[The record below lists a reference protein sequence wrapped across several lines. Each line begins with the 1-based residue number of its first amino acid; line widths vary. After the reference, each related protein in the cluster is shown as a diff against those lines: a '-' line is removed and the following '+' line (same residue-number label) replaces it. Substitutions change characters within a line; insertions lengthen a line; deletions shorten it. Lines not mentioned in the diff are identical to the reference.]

1 MDSEHLLNDAVITG
15 DMNIVRWLA
24 ERASMKFKRTSPLI
38 TAVQYQ
44 RNDMIACL
52 LQQKAN
58 PFARVDGTTAFH
70 VACSVGTP
78 SQVRAMLL
86 LPSVAI
92 NCTDTIGR
100 TGLHLAVMDNNPIV
114 PHILKCKNV
123 RVNARDMFGKTAL
136 MYACKANAVSS
147 VKALFV
153 RKARNDIQTTD
164 GRYPIHFAANKL
176 DVLKILPPKYVN
188 HSDAHGITPLKY
200 ATMFKNME
208 AMKYL
213 ISIGATV
220 ENATDLL
227 GVLLR
232 PNNKS
237 FPTNIAVTAFWL
249 VASYGASHRTL
260 VRLAYSKG
268 ILPIIKKLAPHG
280 IVPPMCTI
288 CHSVTDEVTRSRVIH
303 YLTCQGV
310 IGIEDLSTPSL
321 YLESYAFLSSLLQE
335 SLVKGNM
342 LVWLFIRRKPS
353 RLKRRRLPLRL
364 NLDVLVHV
372 AEFLGLVVGKVRWN
386 LLKTMLD
393 WTSMVPEVVDLRY

>member
-1 MDSEHLLNDAVITG
+1 MDSDQLLNDAVITG
-15 DMNIVRWLA
+15 DINILKWLA

-38 TAVQYQ
+38 TAVQFQ
-44 RNDMIACL
+44 RKDMIACL

-78 SQVRAMLL
+78 SQVRTMLL
-86 LPSVAI
+86 TPSVSI

-114 PHILKCKNV
+114 QHILKCKNV

-147 VKALFV
+147 VKALFA
-153 RKARNDIQTTD
+153 RKARNDITSAD

-188 HSDAHGITPLKY
+188 HSDAYGITPLKY
-200 ATMFKNME
+200 ATMFKNMD

-220 ENATDLL
+220 DNATDLL
-227 GVLLR
+227 GILLR
-232 PNNKS
+232 PNKS

-249 VASYGASHRTL
+249 IETYGASHRTL

-268 ILPIIKKLAPHG
+268 ILPIISKLAPQG
-280 IVPPMCTI
+280 VVPPMCTI
-288 CHSVTDEVTRSRVIH
+288 CHSVSDDVTRSKVIH
-303 YLTCQGV
+303 YLACQGV
-310 IGIEDLSTPSL
+310 IDICHLATPSL
-321 YLESYAFLSSLLQE
+321 YMESYEILAALLHE
-335 SLVKGNM
+335 SLMKGNM
-342 LVWLFIRRKPS
+342 LVRLFIRRKPS
-353 RLKRRRLPLRL
+353 RSKRRRAPVQL
-364 NLDVLVHV
+364 NLDVLEKV
-372 AEFLGLVVGKVRWN
+372 AEFIGVVVDKVRWN

-393 WTSMVPEVVDLRY
+393 WTAAVHEVVDLRY

>member
-1 MDSEHLLNDAVITG
+1 MDSEQLLNDAVITG
-15 DMNIVRWLA
+15 DLNILQWLA
-24 ERASMKFKRTSPLI
+24 ERAPMKFKRISPLI
-38 TAVQYQ
+38 TAVQFK

-52 LQQKAN
+52 LRMKAN
-58 PFARVDGTTAFH
+58 PFSRVDGTTAFH
-70 VACSVGTP
+70 VACSIGTP

-86 LPSVAI
+86 TPSVSI

-100 TGLHLAVMDNNPIV
+100 TGLHLAVMDNTPIV
-114 PHILKCKNV
+114 QHILKCKNL

-147 VKALFV
+147 VKALFA
-153 RKARNDIQTTD
+153 RKARNDIASAD

-176 DVLKILPPKYVN
+176 DILQLLPPKYVN
-188 HSDAHGITPLKY
+188 HADAHGITPLKY
-200 ATMFKNME
+200 ATMYKNME

-232 PNNKS
+232 PNKS
-237 FPTNIAVTAFWL
+237 FPTNIAVTALWL
-249 VASYGASHRTL
+249 VATYGASHRTL

-268 ILPIIKKLAPHG
+268 ILPIIKKLAPKG

-288 CHSVTDEVTRSRVIH
+288 CHSVSDDLTRSKVIH
-303 YLTCQGV
+303 YLTCQGIID
-310 IGIEDLSTPSL
+310 IGHLSTPSL
-321 YLESYAFLSSLLQE
+321 YMESYALLASLLHE

-342 LVWLFIRRKPS
+342 LVRLFTRRKPA
-353 RLKRRRLPLRL
+353 RLKRRRLPLQL
-364 NLDVLVHV
+364 NLDVLQHV
-372 AEFLGLVVGKVRWN
+372 AEFLGVVADKVRWTV
-386 LLKTMLD
+386 LKTMLD
-393 WTSMVPEVVDLRY
+393 WTAMVPEVVDLRF